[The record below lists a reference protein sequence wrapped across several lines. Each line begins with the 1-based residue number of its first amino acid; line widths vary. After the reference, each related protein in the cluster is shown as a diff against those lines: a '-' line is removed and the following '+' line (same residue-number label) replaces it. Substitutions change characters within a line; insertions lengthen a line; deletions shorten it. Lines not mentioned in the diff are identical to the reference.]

1 MAPRSKPAAPKPTR
15 GVSKNTATD
24 SGFLPHLTEL
34 IEDGEITV
42 GTLEPVGGVATAV
55 DGSNCLAMLVRR
67 NGETLLQLLTRLDLA
82 VALAFTEDIFTD
94 EVNAPVKSSRTRK

>member
-1 MAPRSKPAAPKPTR
+1 MASHLKPATTKPTR
-15 GVSKNTATD
+15 GISKNVASD
-24 SGFLPHLTEL
+24 PNFLPHLADL

-42 GTLEPVGGVATAV
+42 GTLDPIGGVATAV

-67 NGETLLQLLTRLDLA
+67 DGESLMQLLQRLDLA

-94 EVNAPVKSSRTRK
+94 EVNPPVRTSRSRK

>member
-1 MAPRSKPAAPKPTR
+1 MSKKP
-15 GVSKNTATD
+15 VLDAD
-24 SGFLPHLTEL
+24 LLPHLAEL
-34 IEDGEITV
+34 IDYGEITI

-67 NGETLLQLLTRLDLA
+67 DGETLLQLLKRLDLA

-94 EVNAPVKSSRTRK
+94 EVNTPSRSSRSKK

>member
-1 MAPRSKPAAPKPTR
+1 MSRNPAL
-15 GVSKNTATD
+15 D
-24 SGFLPHLTEL
+24 DDFLPHLADL
-34 IEDGEITV
+34 IEGGEITI

-67 NGETLLQLLTRLDLA
+67 DGEPLMELLKRLDLA

-94 EVNAPVKSSRTRK
+94 EVNAPVKSYRSKK

>member
-1 MAPRSKPAAPKPTR
+1 MAPRSKPSTRTPAR
-15 GVSKNTATD
+15 GVSKKPASD

-67 NGETLLQLLTRLDLA
+67 DGETLLQLLTRLDLA
-82 VALAFTEDIFTD
+82 VALALTEDIFTD
-94 EVNAPVKSSRTRK
+94 EVNPPVNRSRTRK

>member
-1 MAPRSKPAAPKPTR
+1 MAPRNKPATNKPAR
-15 GVSKNTATD
+15 GVENKTVVD
-24 SGFLPHLTEL
+24 DDLLPHLAEL
-34 IEDGEITV
+34 IDYGEITI

-67 NGETLLQLLTRLDLA
+67 DGETFLELLHRLDQA

-94 EVNAPVKSSRTRK
+94 EVNTPRGSSRSRK

>member
-1 MAPRSKPAAPKPTR
+1 VAPRPKPATNKPTR
-15 GVSKNTATD
+15 GISKKAALD
-24 SGFLPHLTEL
+24 PELLPHLAEL
-34 IEDGEITV
+34 IDYGEITI

-67 NGETLLQLLTRLDLA
+67 EGETFLQLLQRLDLA

-94 EVNAPVKSSRTRK
+94 EVNTPPESARSRK

>member
-1 MAPRSKPAAPKPTR
+1 MAPRSKTATNQPTR
-15 GVSKNTATD
+15 GISKKPELDAD
-24 SGFLPHLTEL
+24 LLPHLAEL
-34 IEDGEITV
+34 IDYGEITI

-67 NGETLLQLLTRLDLA
+67 DGETFLQLLPRLDLA

-94 EVNAPVKSSRTRK
+94 EVNARPSSSRSNK

>member
-1 MAPRSKPAAPKPTR
+1 MAPCPKPAVHKPTR
-15 GVSKNTATD
+15 GISKQAATD
-24 SGFLPHLTEL
+24 PGPLPHLVEL
-34 IEDGEITV
+34 IDYGEITI

-67 NGETLLQLLTRLDLA
+67 DGETFQELLYRLDLA

-94 EVNAPVKSSRTRK
+94 EVNTTQRSSRSRK